1 MPIYQ
6 DHHQNEE
13 VYVFIQV
20 KQSSLKQYAFMMK
33 AFQKKL
39 QTGVTVI
46 STDLIKNAGWKPAF
60 FMLKAKKFTDHQR

>member
-39 QTGVTVI
+39 QT
-46 STDLIKNAGWKPAF
+46 
-60 FMLKAKKFTDHQR
+60 